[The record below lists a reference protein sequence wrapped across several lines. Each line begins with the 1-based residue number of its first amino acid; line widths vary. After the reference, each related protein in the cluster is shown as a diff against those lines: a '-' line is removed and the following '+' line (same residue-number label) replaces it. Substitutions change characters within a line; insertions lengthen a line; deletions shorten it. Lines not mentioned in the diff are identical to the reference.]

1 MDEEQ
6 KNVETSNNSTNPNN
20 TPNER
25 KGFNVTALILGFIS
39 VVTGIFYWYAS
50 LPSGILAIIFGVAG
64 KRDDEKVL
72 GTAGIILG
80 VLGLVICL
88 VKAIIPFI

>member
-6 KNVETSNNSTNPNN
+6 KNVETTNNSTNPNN

-25 KGFNVTALILGFIS
+25 KGFNVTALILGFIAVITS
-39 VVTGIFYWYAS
+39 MFYWYATI
-50 LPSGILAIIFGVAG
+50 PSGIVGVIFGIAG
-64 KRDDEKVL
+64 RKDDEKIL

-80 VLGLVICL
+80 IIGLIICL
-88 VKAIIPFI
+88 VRAIMKI